1 MLSERI
7 KKRIL
12 ELYYN
17 GLSYRNVVSQIKKEF
32 HKKIGIATISR
43 LVKNEKTGKLNV
55 VREVKQT
62 PKKRRLTI
70 SEIVDQYNSHDKG
83 IKTVVK
89 HVLAPSGRERGSAR
103 MVSSDPVEQEFDAEN
118 RELAQEAHRIGL
130 EDLIA
135 QRKHNIA
142 KIKSEDKIENKIAYN
157 EPAFLRGLSHMANQ
171 DLALAKAV
179 LDSVNQ
185 KQVIL
190 FNLIYSEWST
200 ENLLVPLLSL
210 INRDETSAKDIIE
223 IAKMVR
229 PAT

>member
-17 GLSYRNVVSQIKKEF
+17 RFSYRDIVSQIKKEF

-55 VREVKQT
+55 VRKVKQT

-89 HVLAPSGRERGSAR
+89 HVLAPSGRKRGSAR

-118 RELAQEAHRIGL
+118 RGLAQEAHRLGL
-130 EDLIA
+130 EDLIV

-142 KIKSEDKIENKIAYN
+142 KIKKEEKKNKISYN
-157 EPAFLRGLSHMANQ
+157 EPAFRRGLTYMANQ
-171 DLALAKAV
+171 NLALANEV
-179 LDSVNQ
+179 LDSANS
-185 KQVIL
+185 KQEQL
-190 FNLIYSEWST
+190 FNYFYSKYPT
-200 ENLLVPLLSL
+200 ENLMIPLLTL
-210 INRDETSAKDIIE
+210 INRDKISVKDIIE
-223 IAKMVR
+223 IAKMVWS
-229 PAT
+229 TT

>member
-17 GLSYRNVVSQIKKEF
+17 GVSYRNVVSQIKKEF

-43 LVKNEKTGKLNV
+43 LVKNEKTGELNV

-62 PKKRRLTI
+62 PKKRRLSI

-103 MVSSDPVEQEFDAEN
+103 MISDPITEEFDAEI
-118 RELAQEAHRIGL
+118 RGLAQEAHRIGL

-135 QRKHNIA
+135 QRKQSIT

-157 EPAFLRGLSHMANQ
+157 EPAFLRGLSHLANLDPTQ
-171 DLALAKAV
+171 AKAV
-179 LDSVNQ
+179 LDSATS
-185 KQVIL
+185 KQEQL
-190 FNLIYSEWST
+190 FNYYYSKYPT
-200 ENLLVPLLSL
+200 ENLMIPLLTL
-210 INRDETSAKDIIE
+210 INRDKISVKDIIE

-229 PAT
+229 SAT